1 MKLLKTMRNLKE
13 SLKKN
18 LKDSSFL
25 KLFTYTPI
33 MIALVGLG
41 NPGKQY
47 KYNRH
52 NIGYL
57 AIDEIIK
64 TLDIDIQK
72 NKFNGKFFKSSVGR
86 KNIILFKSNDY
97 MNECG
102 NSISQAI
109 KFFKIKNE
117 DLFVF
122 HDDLDLEIGKIRIKN
137 GGSSAG
143 HNGLKSI
150 DGHLGKNYNR
160 IRIGIG
166 HPGEK
171 RLVER
176 YVLSDFKKEEWSS
189 LFLINKNIS
198 QNISLLAHKK
208 HSSFLNKIKLN

>member
-1 MKLLKTMRNLKE
+1 MRSLKE
-13 SLKKN
+13 RLKKN

-25 KLFTYTPI
+25 KLFTYTSI

-41 NPGKQY
+41 NPGKKY

-57 AIDEIIK
+57 AIEEIVK
-64 TLDIDIQK
+64 SLDIDNQK
-72 NKFNGKFFKSSVGR
+72 TKFNGKFYKSSIGK

-102 NSISQAI
+102 YSISQI
-109 KFFKIKNE
+109 ISFFKVKNE
-117 DLFVF
+117 DLYVF

-150 DGHLGKNYNR
+150 DKYIGKNYNR
-160 IRIGIG
+160 VRIGIG

-171 RLVER
+171 KLVEK
-176 YVLSDFKKEEWSS
+176 YVLSNFKEKEWSHLS
-189 LFLINKNIS
+189 IIN
-198 QNISLLAHKK
+198 QNISENINLLVNNK
-208 HSSFLNKIKLN
+208 HSSFLNKIKLS

>member
-1 MKLLKTMRNLKE
+1 MLRSLKE
-13 SLKKN
+13 SQKKN

-47 KYNRH
+47 KHNRH

-57 AIDEIIK
+57 VIDEIIK
-64 TLDIDIQK
+64 TLDVDNQK

-97 MNECG
+97 MNKCG
-102 NSISQAI
+102 YSISQI
-109 KFFKIKNE
+109 INFFKVKNE

-122 HDDLDLEIGKIRIKN
+122 HDDLDLEVGKIRIKN

-150 DGHLGKNYNR
+150 DEHIGKNYNR

-171 RLVER
+171 RLVEK
-176 YVLSDFKKEEWSS
+176 YVLSNFKKEEWAS
-189 LFLINKNIS
+189 LFLINQNIS
-198 QNISLLAHKK
+198 QNISLLVNKK
-208 HSSFLNKIKLN
+208 LSSFLNKIKLN

>member
-1 MKLLKTMRNLKE
+1 
-13 SLKKN
+13 
-18 LKDSSFL
+18 
-25 KLFTYTPI
+25 

-57 AIDEIIK
+57 AIDEIVK
-64 TLDIDIQK
+64 KLVIDSQK
-72 NKFNGKFFKSSVGR
+72 NKFNGKFYKSCIGR

-97 MNECG
+97 MNDCG
-102 NSISQAI
+102 YSIS
-109 KFFKIKNE
+109 KVVNFFKIKNE

-122 HDDLDLEIGKIRIKN
+122 HDDLDLDAGKIRIKN

-150 DGHLGKNYNR
+150 DEYIGKSYNR

-171 RLVER
+171 KLVEK
-176 YVLSDFKKEEWSS
+176 YVLSNFRKEEWLSFS
-189 LFLINKNIS
+189 LINESISENI
-198 QNISLLAHKK
+198 NLLINRE
-208 HSSFLNKIKLN
+208 HSSFLNKIKLS

>member
-1 MKLLKTMRNLKE
+1 ME

-18 LKDSSFL
+18 PKDSSFL

-41 NPGKQY
+41 NPGKKY

-57 AIDEIIK
+57 AIEEIVK
-64 TLDIDIQK
+64 SLDIDNQK
-72 NKFNGKFFKSSVGR
+72 TKFNGKFYKSSIGQ
-86 KNIILFKSNDY
+86 KSIILFKSNDY

-102 NSISQAI
+102 YSISQI
-109 KFFKIKNE
+109 ISFFKLKKE
-117 DLFVF
+117 DLYVF

-150 DGHLGKNYNR
+150 DKYIGKNYNR
-160 IRIGIG
+160 VRIGIG

-171 RLVER
+171 KLVEK
-176 YVLSDFKKEEWSS
+176 YVLSNFKEKEWSHLS
-189 LFLINKNIS
+189 IIN
-198 QNISLLAHKK
+198 QNISENINLLVNNK
-208 HSSFLNKIKLN
+208 HSSFLNKIKLS

>member
-1 MKLLKTMRNLKE
+1 MRSLRE

-18 LKDSSFL
+18 PKDSSFL

-57 AIDEIIK
+57 AIDEIVK
-64 TLDIDIQK
+64 SLDINHQK
-72 NKFNGKFFKSSVGR
+72 TKFNGKFYKSSIGQ
-86 KNIILFKSNDY
+86 KSIILFKSNDY

-102 NSISQAI
+102 YSISQI
-109 KFFKIKNE
+109 ISFFKLKKE
-117 DLFVF
+117 DLYVF

-150 DGHLGKNYNR
+150 DKYIGKNYNR

-171 RLVER
+171 KLVEK
-176 YVLSDFKKEEWSS
+176 YVLSNFKEKEWSHLS
-189 LFLINKNIS
+189 IIN
-198 QNISLLAHKK
+198 QNISENINLLVNNK
-208 HSSFLNKIKLN
+208 HSSFLNKIKLS

>member
-1 MKLLKTMRNLKE
+1 
-13 SLKKN
+13 
-18 LKDSSFL
+18 
-25 KLFTYTPI
+25 

-47 KYNRH
+47 KLNRH

-57 AIDEIIK
+57 TIDEIIK
-64 TLDIDIQK
+64 LLDINNQK
-72 NKFNGKFFKSSVGR
+72 NKFNGKFFKSNVGR

-97 MNECG
+97 MNDCG
-102 NSISQAI
+102 YSISQI
-109 KFFKIKNE
+109 VNFFKIKNE

-122 HDDLDLEIGKIRIKN
+122 HDDLDLEVGKIRIKN

-150 DGHLGKNYNR
+150 DEYIGKNYNR

-171 RLVER
+171 RLVEK

-189 LFLINKNIS
+189 FSKIINNIS
-198 QNISLLAHKK
+198 QNINLLVNKK
-208 HSSFLNKIKLN
+208 NSSFLNKIKLN

>member
-1 MKLLKTMRNLKE
+1 MRSLRE

-18 LKDSSFL
+18 RKDSSFL

-57 AIDEIIK
+57 AIDEIVK
-64 TLDIDIQK
+64 SLDINNQK
-72 NKFNGKFFKSSVGR
+72 TKFNGKFYKSSIGQ

-102 NSISQAI
+102 YSISQI
-109 KFFKIKNE
+109 ISFFKVQNE
-117 DLFVF
+117 DLYIF
-122 HDDLDLEIGKIRIKN
+122 HDDLDLEVGKIRIKN

-150 DGHLGKNYNR
+150 DKYIGKNYNR
-160 IRIGIG
+160 VRIGIG

-171 RLVER
+171 KLVEK
-176 YVLSDFKKEEWSS
+176 YVLSNFKEKEWSHLS
-189 LFLINKNIS
+189 IIN
-198 QNISLLAHKK
+198 QNISENINLLVNNK
-208 HSSFLNKIKLN
+208 HSSFLNKIKLS

>member
-1 MKLLKTMRNLKE
+1 
-13 SLKKN
+13 
-18 LKDSSFL
+18 
-25 KLFTYTPI
+25 

-57 AIDEIIK
+57 AIDEIVK
-64 TLDIDIQK
+64 TLDVDNQK
-72 NKFNGKFFKSSVGR
+72 NKFNGKFFKLSVGR
-86 KNIILFKSNDY
+86 KNIILVKSNDY

-102 NSISQAI
+102 HSIGQI
-109 KFFKIKNE
+109 VNFFKVKNE

-122 HDDLDLEIGKIRIKN
+122 HDDLDLEVGKIRIKN

-150 DGHLGKNYNR
+150 DEHIGKNYNR

-171 RLVER
+171 RLVEK
-176 YVLSDFKKEEWSS
+176 YVLSNFKKEEWSS
-189 LFLINKNIS
+189 LSLINQNIS
-198 QNISLLAHKK
+198 QNISLLVNKK
-208 HSSFLNKIKLN
+208 LSSFLNKIKLN

>member
-1 MKLLKTMRNLKE
+1 MRSLRE

-18 LKDSSFL
+18 PKDSSFL

-57 AIDEIIK
+57 AIDEIVK
-64 TLDIDIQK
+64 SLDINHQK
-72 NKFNGKFFKSSVGR
+72 TKFNGKFYKSSIGQ
-86 KNIILFKSNDY
+86 KSIILFKSNDY

-102 NSISQAI
+102 YSISQI
-109 KFFKIKNE
+109 ISFFKLKKE
-117 DLFVF
+117 DLYVF

-150 DGHLGKNYNR
+150 DKYVGKNYNR
-160 IRIGIG
+160 VRIGIG

-171 RLVER
+171 KLVEK
-176 YVLSDFKKEEWSS
+176 YVLSNFKKEEWSNLS
-189 LFLINKNIS
+189 LIN
-198 QNISLLAHKK
+198 QNISENIDLLVNNK
-208 HSSFLNKIKLN
+208 HSSFLNKIKLS

>member
-1 MKLLKTMRNLKE
+1 
-13 SLKKN
+13 
-18 LKDSSFL
+18 
-25 KLFTYTPI
+25 

-47 KYNRH
+47 KNNRH

-57 AIDEIIK
+57 VIDEIIK
-64 TLDIDIQK
+64 THDIDNQK
-72 NKFNGKFFKSSVGR
+72 SKFNGKFFKSSVGR
-86 KNIILFKSNDY
+86 KSIILFKSNNY

-102 NSISQAI
+102 QSISQVI

-122 HDDLDLEIGKIRIKN
+122 HDDLDLEVGKIRIKN

-150 DGHLGKNYNR
+150 DAHIGKNYNR

-171 RLVER
+171 RLVEK
-176 YVLSDFKKEEWSS
+176 YVLSNFKKEEWAFLS
-189 LFLINKNIS
+189 LINQNIS
-198 QNISLLAHKK
+198 QNINLLVNKK

>member
-1 MKLLKTMRNLKE
+1 
-13 SLKKN
+13 
-18 LKDSSFL
+18 
-25 KLFTYTPI
+25 

-64 TLDIDIQK
+64 TLDVDNQK

-102 NSISQAI
+102 YSIGQI
-109 KFFKIKNE
+109 VNFFKVKNE

-122 HDDLDLEIGKIRIKN
+122 HDDLDLEVGKIRIKN

-150 DGHLGKNYNR
+150 DEHIGKNYNR

-171 RLVER
+171 RLVEK
-176 YVLSDFKKEEWSS
+176 YVLSNFKEEEWSS
-189 LFLINKNIS
+189 LFLINQNIS
-198 QNISLLAHKK
+198 QNISLLVNKK
-208 HSSFLNKIKLN
+208 LSSFLNKIKLN

>member
-1 MKLLKTMRNLKE
+1 MISLKE
-13 SLKKN
+13 NQKKN

-57 AIDEIIK
+57 AIDEIVK
-64 TLDIDIQK
+64 TLDIDNQK
-72 NKFNGKFFKSSVGR
+72 NKFNGKFFKSDIGR

-102 NSISQAI
+102 YSISQI
-109 KFFKIKNE
+109 VNFFKVKNE

-122 HDDLDLEIGKIRIKN
+122 HDDLDLEVGKIRIKN

-150 DGHLGKNYNR
+150 DEHIGKSYNR

-171 RLVER
+171 RLVEK

-189 LFLINKNIS
+189 LSLIN
-198 QNISLLAHKK
+198 QNISKNINLLVNKR
-208 HSSFLNKIKLN
+208 HSSFLNKIKLS

>member
-1 MKLLKTMRNLKE
+1 
-13 SLKKN
+13 
-18 LKDSSFL
+18 
-25 KLFTYTPI
+25 

-57 AIDEIIK
+57 AIDEIVK
-64 TLDIDIQK
+64 MLDIDNQK
-72 NKFNGKFFKSSVGR
+72 NKFNGKFFKSNAGR
-86 KNIILFKSNDY
+86 KNILLFKSNDY

-102 NSISQAI
+102 HSISQIAN
-109 KFFKIKNE
+109 FFKIKNE

-122 HDDLDLEIGKIRIKN
+122 HDDLDLEVGKIRIKN

-150 DGHLGKNYNR
+150 DEHIGKSYNR

-171 RLVER
+171 HLVEK

-189 LFLINKNIS
+189 LSLIN
-198 QNISLLAHKK
+198 QNISKNINLLVNKK
-208 HSSFLNKIKLN
+208 HSSFLNKIKLS

>member
-1 MKLLKTMRNLKE
+1 MRSLRE

-18 LKDSSFL
+18 PKDSSFL

-57 AIDEIIK
+57 AIDEIVK
-64 TLDIDIQK
+64 SLDINNQK
-72 NKFNGKFFKSSVGR
+72 TKFNGKFYKSSIGQ
-86 KNIILFKSNDY
+86 KSIILFKSNDY

-102 NSISQAI
+102 YSISQI
-109 KFFKIKNE
+109 ISFFKLKKE
-117 DLFVF
+117 DLYVF

-150 DGHLGKNYNR
+150 DKYIGKNYNR
-160 IRIGIG
+160 VRIGIG

-171 RLVER
+171 KLVEK
-176 YVLSDFKKEEWSS
+176 YVLSNFKKEEWSNLS
-189 LFLINKNIS
+189 LIN
-198 QNISLLAHKK
+198 QNISENIDLLVNNK
-208 HSSFLNKIKLN
+208 HSSFLNKIKLS

>member
-1 MKLLKTMRNLKE
+1 MLRSLKE
-13 SLKKN
+13 SQKKN
-18 LKDSSFL
+18 LKESSFL

-64 TLDIDIQK
+64 TLDIDNQK

-102 NSISQAI
+102 YSIGQI
-109 KFFKIKNE
+109 VNFFKVKNE

-122 HDDLDLEIGKIRIKN
+122 HDDLDLEVGKIRIKN

-150 DGHLGKNYNR
+150 DEHIGKNYNR

-171 RLVER
+171 RLVEK
-176 YVLSDFKKEEWSS
+176 YVLSNFKEEEWSS
-189 LFLINKNIS
+189 LFLINQNIS
-198 QNISLLAHKK
+198 QNISLLVNKK
-208 HSSFLNKIKLN
+208 LSSFLNKIKLN

>member
-1 MKLLKTMRNLKE
+1 
-13 SLKKN
+13 
-18 LKDSSFL
+18 
-25 KLFTYTPI
+25 

-47 KYNRH
+47 KHNRH

-57 AIDEIIK
+57 AIDEIVKSIDNDNQK
-64 TLDIDIQK
+64 T
-72 NKFNGKFFKSSVGR
+72 KFNGKFFKSSIGR
-86 KNIILFKSNDY
+86 KNIVIFKSNDF

-102 NSISQAI
+102 YSISQI
-109 KFFKIKNE
+109 INFFKIKNE

-122 HDDLDLEIGKIRIKN
+122 HDDLDLDVGKIRIKI

-150 DGHLGKNYNR
+150 DKYIGKNYNR

-171 RLVER
+171 RLVEK
-176 YVLSDFKKEEWSS
+176 YVLSDFRKEEWSTLS
-189 LFLINKNIS
+189 LINKNIS
-198 QNISLLAHKK
+198 ENISLLVNNK
-208 HSSFLNKIKLN
+208 HSSFLNKIKLG

>member
-1 MKLLKTMRNLKE
+1 MRSLRE

-18 LKDSSFL
+18 RKDSSFL

-41 NPGKQY
+41 NPGKKY

-57 AIDEIIK
+57 VIDEIVK
-64 TLDIDIQK
+64 SVDIDNQK
-72 NKFNGKFFKSSVGR
+72 TKFNGKFYKSSIGQ
-86 KNIILFKSNDY
+86 KNIILFKSNNY

-102 NSISQAI
+102 YSISQI
-109 KFFKIKNE
+109 ISFFKIQNE
-117 DLFVF
+117 DLYIF
-122 HDDLDLEIGKIRIKN
+122 HDDLDLEVGKIRIKN

-150 DGHLGKNYNR
+150 DTYIGKNYNR
-160 IRIGIG
+160 VRIGIG

-171 RLVER
+171 KLVEK
-176 YVLSDFKKEEWSS
+176 YVLSNFKKEEWSNLS
-189 LFLINKNIS
+189 LIN
-198 QNISLLAHKK
+198 QNISENIDLLVNNK
-208 HSSFLNKIKLN
+208 HSSFLNKIKLS

>member
-1 MKLLKTMRNLKE
+1 MRSLRE

-18 LKDSSFL
+18 PKDSSFL

-57 AIDEIIK
+57 AIDEIVK
-64 TLDIDIQK
+64 SLDINHQK
-72 NKFNGKFFKSSVGR
+72 TKFNGKFYKSSIGQ
-86 KNIILFKSNDY
+86 KSIILFKSNDY

-102 NSISQAI
+102 YSISQI
-109 KFFKIKNE
+109 ISFFKLKKE
-117 DLFVF
+117 DLYVF

-150 DGHLGKNYNR
+150 DKYIGKNYNR
-160 IRIGIG
+160 VRIGIG

-171 RLVER
+171 KLVEK
-176 YVLSDFKKEEWSS
+176 YVLSNFKEKEWSHLS
-189 LFLINKNIS
+189 IIN
-198 QNISLLAHKK
+198 QNISENINLLVNNK
-208 HSSFLNKIKLN
+208 HSSFLNKIKLS

>member
-1 MKLLKTMRNLKE
+1 MRSLRE

-18 LKDSSFL
+18 PKDSSFL

-57 AIDEIIK
+57 AIDEIVK
-64 TLDIDIQK
+64 SLDINNQK
-72 NKFNGKFFKSSVGR
+72 TKFNGKFYKSSIGQ
-86 KNIILFKSNDY
+86 KSIILFKSNDY

-102 NSISQAI
+102 YSISQI
-109 KFFKIKNE
+109 ISFFKLKKE
-117 DLFVF
+117 DLYVF

-150 DGHLGKNYNR
+150 DKYIGKNYNR
-160 IRIGIG
+160 VRIGIG

-171 RLVER
+171 KLVEK
-176 YVLSDFKKEEWSS
+176 YVLSNFKKEEWSCLS
-189 LFLINKNIS
+189 LIN
-198 QNISLLAHKK
+198 QNISENINLLVNNK
-208 HSSFLNKIKLN
+208 HSLFLNKIKLS

>member
-1 MKLLKTMRNLKE
+1 
-13 SLKKN
+13 
-18 LKDSSFL
+18 
-25 KLFTYTPI
+25 

-47 KYNRH
+47 KNNRH

-64 TLDIDIQK
+64 THDIDSQK
-72 NKFNGKFFKSSVGR
+72 SKFNGKFFKSNVGR
-86 KNIILFKSNDY
+86 KNIILFKSNNY

-102 NSISQAI
+102 HSISQVI

-122 HDDLDLEIGKIRIKN
+122 HDDLDLEVGKIRIKN

-150 DGHLGKNYNR
+150 DAHIGKNYNR

-171 RLVER
+171 RLVEK
-176 YVLSDFKKEEWSS
+176 YVLSNFKKEEWAFLS
-189 LFLINKNIS
+189 LINQNIS
-198 QNISLLAHKK
+198 QNINLLVNKK

>member
-1 MKLLKTMRNLKE
+1 MLRSLKE
-13 SLKKN
+13 SQKKN

-47 KYNRH
+47 KHNRH

-57 AIDEIIK
+57 VIDEIIK
-64 TLDIDIQK
+64 TLDVDNQK
-72 NKFNGKFFKSSVGR
+72 NKFNGKFFKLSVGR
-86 KNIILFKSNDY
+86 KNIILVKSNDY

-102 NSISQAI
+102 YSIGQI
-109 KFFKIKNE
+109 VNFFKVKNE

-122 HDDLDLEIGKIRIKN
+122 HDDLDLEVGKIRIKN

-150 DGHLGKNYNR
+150 DEHIGKNYNR

-171 RLVER
+171 RLVEK
-176 YVLSDFKKEEWSS
+176 YVLSNFKKEEWAS
-189 LFLINKNIS
+189 LFLINQNIS
-198 QNISLLAHKK
+198 QNISLLVNKK
-208 HSSFLNKIKLN
+208 LSSFLNKIKLN

>member
-1 MKLLKTMRNLKE
+1 MRSLRE

-18 LKDSSFL
+18 PKDSSFL

-57 AIDEIIK
+57 AIDEIVK
-64 TLDIDIQK
+64 SLDINNQK
-72 NKFNGKFFKSSVGR
+72 TKFNGKFYKSSIGQ
-86 KNIILFKSNDY
+86 KSIILFKSNDY

-102 NSISQAI
+102 YSISQI
-109 KFFKIKNE
+109 ISFFKLKKE
-117 DLFVF
+117 DLYVF

-150 DGHLGKNYNR
+150 DKYIGKNYNR
-160 IRIGIG
+160 VRIGIG

-171 RLVER
+171 KLVEK
-176 YVLSDFKKEEWSS
+176 YVLSNFKEKEWSHLS
-189 LFLINKNIS
+189 IIN
-198 QNISLLAHKK
+198 QNISENINLLVNNK
-208 HSSFLNKIKLN
+208 HSSFLNKIKLS

>member
-1 MKLLKTMRNLKE
+1 MRSLRE

-18 LKDSSFL
+18 PKDSSFL

-57 AIDEIIK
+57 AIDEIVK
-64 TLDIDIQK
+64 SLDINNQK
-72 NKFNGKFFKSSVGR
+72 TKFNGKFYKSSIGQ
-86 KNIILFKSNDY
+86 KSIILFKSNDY

-102 NSISQAI
+102 YSISQI
-109 KFFKIKNE
+109 ISFFKLKKE
-117 DLFVF
+117 DLYVF

-150 DGHLGKNYNR
+150 DKYIGKNYNR

-171 RLVER
+171 KLVEK
-176 YVLSDFKKEEWSS
+176 YVLSNFKEKEWSHLS
-189 LFLINKNIS
+189 IIN
-198 QNISLLAHKK
+198 QNISENINLLVNNK
-208 HSSFLNKIKLN
+208 HSSFLNKIKLS

>member
-1 MKLLKTMRNLKE
+1 MLRSLKE
-13 SLKKN
+13 SQKKN

-25 KLFTYTPI
+25 KLFTYTPN

-47 KYNRH
+47 KLNRH

-57 AIDEIIK
+57 TIDEIIK
-64 TLDIDIQK
+64 LLDINNQK
-72 NKFNGKFFKSSVGR
+72 NKFNGKFFKSNVGR

-102 NSISQAI
+102 HSISQIAN
-109 KFFKIKNE
+109 FFKIKNE

-122 HDDLDLEIGKIRIKN
+122 HDDLDLEVGKIRIKN

-150 DGHLGKNYNR
+150 DEHIGKSYNR

-171 RLVER
+171 RLVEK

-189 LFLINKNIS
+189 LSLIN
-198 QNISLLAHKK
+198 QNISKNINLLVNKR
-208 HSSFLNKIKLN
+208 HSSFLNKIKLS

>member
-1 MKLLKTMRNLKE
+1 
-13 SLKKN
+13 
-18 LKDSSFL
+18 
-25 KLFTYTPI
+25 

-47 KYNRH
+47 KNNRH

-64 TLDIDIQK
+64 THDIDSQK
-72 NKFNGKFFKSSVGR
+72 SKFNGKFFKSNVGR
-86 KNIILFKSNDY
+86 KNIILFKSNNY

-102 NSISQAI
+102 YSINQI
-109 KFFKIKNE
+109 VNFFKVKNE

-122 HDDLDLEIGKIRIKN
+122 HDDLDLEVGKIRIKN

-150 DGHLGKNYNR
+150 DAHIGKNYNL

-171 RLVER
+171 RLVEK
-176 YVLSDFKKEEWSS
+176 YVLSDFKKEEWSFLS
-189 LFLINKNIS
+189 LINQNIS
-198 QNISLLAHKK
+198 QNINLLVSKK